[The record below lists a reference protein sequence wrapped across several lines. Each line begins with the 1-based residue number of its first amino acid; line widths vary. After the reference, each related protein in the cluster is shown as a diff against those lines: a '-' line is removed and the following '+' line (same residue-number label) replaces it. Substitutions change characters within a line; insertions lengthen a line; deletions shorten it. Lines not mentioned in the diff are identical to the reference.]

1 MRKII
6 KRTILQKQVLQID
19 GSLKIQSL
27 GKLPLI
33 FLVLHNETLIL
44 KLSYV

>member
-6 KRTILQKQVLQID
+6 KRAILQEEVLQID

-27 GKLPLI
+27 GRVPLI
-33 FLVLHNETLIL
+33 FLVLQNET
-44 KLSYV
+44 Y